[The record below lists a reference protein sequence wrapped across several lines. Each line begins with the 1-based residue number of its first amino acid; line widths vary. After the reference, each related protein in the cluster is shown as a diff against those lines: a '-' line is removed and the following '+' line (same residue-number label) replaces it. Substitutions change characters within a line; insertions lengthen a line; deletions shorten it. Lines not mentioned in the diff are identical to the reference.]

1 MMRRSHRQRGQAIVE
16 VAILV
21 PFLMLLLLGA
31 FDVSIFASN
40 KVQAISAARHGVR
53 IASQLGGVP
62 NNPAPPSPHTCDGT
76 IASPPATLASID
88 KQIVAAVVAAAAN
101 MSYSS
106 IQHIDVY
113 RPSAVDGKY
122 QVGDHANQYKPD
134 GTAFTPTPPV
144 TTPPAFPLTERCQ
157 GPLGSSPSDVSI
169 GVSVTWTYVPTN
181 RLGFGAGTPMS
192 FALIDYSVEKMQQ
205 CVDNCL

>member
-1 MMRRSHRQRGQAIVE
+1 MKPRSHNQRGQAIVE
-16 VAILV
+16 TGVLV

-53 IASQLGGVP
+53 IGSQLGGVP
-62 NNPAPPSPHTCDGT
+62 NNPAPPSAHTCDGT
-76 IASPPATLASID
+76 IAAPGNLLSID
-88 KQIVAAVVAAAAN
+88 RQIVAAVVAAASN
-101 MSYSS
+101 MSFSS

-113 RPSAVDGKY
+113 RPTSADGKY
-122 QVGDHANQYKPD
+122 TVGDHANQYKPD
-134 GTAFTPTPPV
+134 GTAFTPAPPA

-157 GPLGSSPSDVSI
+157 GPLGSSPTDVSI

-181 RLGFGAGTPMS
+181 RLGFGGGPPIS
-192 FALIDYSVEKMQQ
+192 FTLTDYSVEKMQQ
-205 CVDNCL
+205 CVDNCV